1 MAHSGI
7 GRILAAKGGYP
18 VQGCGS
24 LHGNVGYLDRER
36 ALSAGPKVRKKE
48 EDKQKGTSPKAI
60 IVEQWICFVLG
71 FACMADLG
79 DLHEARTVCSF
90 CKHCMV
96 GIALCAGVAGDSS
109 RVPRHGCGA
118 NTPGVD
124 ASLTGL
130 SFQPTE
136 DPYDL
141 LVGAGMYFPLAGQ
154 FVFTRKW
161 LRSQNERR
169 PGR

>member
-109 RVPRHGCGA
+109 RVPRHGFGA
-118 NTPGVD
+118 ITSWVD
-124 ASLTGL
+124 APLTVLGV
-130 SFQPTE
+130 FAE
-136 DPYDL
+136 DDCGL
-141 LVGAGMYFPLAGQ
+141 LVVRADVSPLAGQ
-154 FVFTRKW
+154 FISTH
-161 LRSQNERR
+161 ND
-169 PGR
+169 